1 MSWLAVALGLSGV
14 WKWFRWKINAN
25 CSCEGAAPLWF
36 RSDSRSYSFRNAS
49 ELHMCFEV
57 NMKWHSQPIFFR
69 IVPYV
74 QIKWV
79 VRYRMR
85 FNLSVEN
92 EQHTKTD
99 QDLNVF
105 AVFPSRNEACTRFW
119 GDVHPLN
126 HLYSNPFSVLFFVI
140 TAVTFLRFKLRRH

>member
-99 QDLNVF
+99 QDLNVC
-105 AVFPSRNEACTRFW
+105 SI
-119 GDVHPLN
+119 PLKKRSM
-126 HLYSNPFSVLFFVI
+126 HQI
-140 TAVTFLRFKLRRH
+140 LRRRSSSESSLFQSLFSTVLCYNCCNLS